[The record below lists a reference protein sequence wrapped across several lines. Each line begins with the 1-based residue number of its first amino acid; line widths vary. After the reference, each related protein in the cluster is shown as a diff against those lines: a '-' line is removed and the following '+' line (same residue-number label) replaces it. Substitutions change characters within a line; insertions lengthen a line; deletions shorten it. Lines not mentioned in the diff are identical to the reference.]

1 MLRVPLVFGLLI
13 LPIGCGGRV
22 SDVGESSGTAND
34 PAGSSASS
42 ASAFVG
48 TWLCGSIGA
57 TPGPVTITGSGNQVT
72 ETTAQMII
80 PDPLL
85 SDAGVTITCTEALT
99 VSGTTATLDPGS
111 TTCSGAAD
119 IDVPEPSSDV
129 QTVNGNTMTIVV
141 SYPDSSPATA
151 VCTKE

>member
-1 MLRVPLVFGLLI
+1 MLRAPLVFGLLI
-13 LPIGCGGRV
+13 LTIGCGGRV
-22 SDVGESSGTAND
+22 SDMGERSGTAND
-34 PAGSSASS
+34 SAGSSASS
-42 ASAFVG
+42 ASAFMG

-57 TPGPVTITGSGNQVT
+57 TPGPVTITASGDQIT

-80 PDPLL
+80 PDPLF
-85 SDAGVTITCTEALT
+85 SDASVTITCTEVLT

-111 TTCSGAAD
+111 TTCTGAAD
-119 IDVPEPSSDV
+119 VQVPEPSSDI